1 MYNLLERFNA
11 SARNLEKSIKCI
23 RWRNDVMNEKTTMEV
38 LQKSNTQEALG
49 QSKIYKFKNWYKNKV
64 LPVQKKAVAS
74 VKKAFKKIPCLNWGA
89 ILVLVILSY
98 MAQKGIMDDMP
109 NIKWL
114 LESTV
119 RLVDWL
125 FGLIRSICE
134 WTIGVLDS
142 EVANA
147 TDFFGIMEKFVNW
160 MKGIFA
166 L

>member
-1 MYNLLERFNA
+1 
-11 SARNLEKSIKCI
+11 
-23 RWRNDVMNEKTTMEV
+23 MNQDTAMEV
-38 LQKSNTQEALG
+38 LQASYAQENLRRNKSN
-49 QSKIYKFKNWYKNKV
+49 KFKNWYKNKV
-64 LPVQKKAVAS
+64 LPVLKKAVAS

-89 ILVLVILSY
+89 ILVLVILYY

-134 WTIGVLDS
+134 WAIGVLDS